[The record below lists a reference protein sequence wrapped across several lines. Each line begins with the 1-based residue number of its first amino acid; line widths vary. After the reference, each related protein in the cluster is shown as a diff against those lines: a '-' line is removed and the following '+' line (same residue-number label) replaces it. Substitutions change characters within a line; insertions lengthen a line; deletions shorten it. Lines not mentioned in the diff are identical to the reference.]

1 MDGPIEPEPKP
12 LPEGPASAAAETIE
26 PSYAAAE
33 DISDLQNEGQTE
45 RVTQT
50 EEIIQ
55 KTIKTMSDNFKDGG
69 PGLKFADYIS
79 DFYKFDDNTKTNLK
93 SALKK
98 LYSGEGGNPPFGF
111 KETSSGSGVFER
123 DPDVSPDNLGM
134 QFSQDGTPNIDKL
147 FEDLETWKSKNSTN
161 INKYKITTD
170 ELDALKKFSNKS
182 GNYARNAIKL
192 PLTED
197 IASILKKK
205 PSEVTSD
212 EKVRLQKFMKDR
224 YGAWDKNETE
234 QLNKNTAQAR
244 VKTGENIDKPYS
256 KWKAFSHFLF
266 FLEFAGSL
274 ATILYF
280 TIAYANA
287 HTGCMEIFKLDSN
300 SFITSQKVLC
310 NKTNGYP
317 PNLCYCKL
325 PDDNKPFTGNRAA
338 CSQDENAIQPRPA
351 QYPDTNKLCLGD
363 INKGIQ
369 KSFRYYSYQ
378 IMTPGGAIPDI
389 IKKSGQA
396 IAQGLEP
403 ILEIIIHAAIVIGII
418 LGVLLVLW
426 IIYKVV
432 ANRKPAETLKIE
444 TGNATSAASAPNT
457 LTKFGNRGY
466 LGNLSKYSNY
476 AYMGRCVAQPA
487 RPYIPQRFKF

>member
-1 MDGPIEPEPKP
+1 MDAPIKPEPEP

-45 RVTQT
+45 RVRQT

-69 PGLKFADYIS
+69 SGLKFADFIS

-93 SALKK
+93 SVLKK
-98 LYSGEGGNPPFGF
+98 LYSGEEGNPPFGF
-111 KETSSGSGVFER
+111 RETQSGSGVFEK
-123 DPDVSPDNLGM
+123 DPNVSPDNLGM

-147 FEDLETWKSKNSTN
+147 FEDFETWKSKNSTN
-161 INKYKITTD
+161 INKYKITPD
-170 ELDALKKFSNKS
+170 ELGALKKFSNKS

-205 PSEVTSD
+205 PSEITPD
-212 EKVRLQKFMKDR
+212 EKTRLQKFMNDR

-234 QLNKNTAQAR
+234 QLNKNTSQAR
-244 VKTGENIDKPYS
+244 AKTGENIDKPYS
-256 KWKAFSHFLF
+256 KWKAFAHFLF
-266 FLEFAGSL
+266 FLEFSGTL

-280 TIAYANA
+280 TTAYANA

-325 PDDNKPFTGNRAA
+325 PDDTKQFNKTRAG
-338 CSQDENAIQPRPA
+338 CSQNEDAIQPRPA
-351 QYPDTNKLCLGD
+351 QYPDTDKLCLGD

-369 KSFRYYSYQ
+369 ESFRYYSYQ

-396 IAQGLEP
+396 IVQGFGP
-403 ILEIIIHAAIVIGII
+403 ILEMIIHAAIVIGII
-418 LGVLLVLW
+418 IGVLLVLW

-444 TGNATSAASAPNT
+444 TVGAPST
-457 LTKFGNRGY
+457 VTKFGNRGY

-476 AYMGRCVAQPA
+476 AFMGRCVAQPA
-487 RPYIPQRFKF
+487 RPHIPSRFKF